1 MHSINKT
8 LTLLTL
14 LLINLTA
21 CVDPKAEQKKLQK
34 EVMAVHDSLMMDM
47 GKLSNSKEKLSLILT
62 KLDSIKTSQSSL
74 DTSNLKTTIFD
85 AKLSL
90 TKADDAM
97 MDWMNGF
104 NPDYTNKSE
113 QEVEVY
119 LKNQK
124 TKIEEVKTLFKN
136 SLFISDSIITKYQ

>member
-1 MHSINKT
+1 MQSINKT
-8 LTLLTL
+8 LTLFTL

-21 CVDPKAEQKKLQK
+21 CVDPKAEQKKLQE

-62 KLDSIKTSQSSL
+62 KLDSLKSTQAGL
-74 DTSNLKTTIFD
+74 DTTILKNKIYDT
-85 AKLSL
+85 KLALS
-90 TKADDAM
+90 KADDAM

-136 SLFISDSIITKYQ
+136 SLSISDSIITKYQ